1 MTDHDLDRTDVGILR
16 VLQNNARLS
25 VKEIAAEVGL
35 APSSTHERIRRMRD
49 SGVLRGAHVEVD
61 PKALGIGLEALF
73 MIELAKHKRSTVDKF
88 MDDIVNVPEVRSA
101 FLVTGRYDL
110 IVHVVV
116 RDTQHLK
123 DLALD
128 RFTNRP
134 GVTRIETSIVF
145 DARRRYELPV
155 FRDLNDSV
163 SGLTEGTRAHSGR
176 KRSGADRLT

>member
-1 MTDHDLDRTDVGILR
+1 MMPSRPNKLRHNSPPADLDRIDVGILKL
-16 VLQNNARLS
+16 LQNDARLS

-35 APSSTHERIRRMRD
+35 APSTTHERINRMRE
-49 SGVLRGAHVEVD
+49 SGVLRGTHVEVD

-73 MIELAKHKRSTVDKF
+73 MIELSKHKRGLVDNF
-88 MDDIVNVPEVRSA
+88 LDEVVTVPEVRSA
-101 FLVTGRYDL
+101 YLLTGRHDL

-134 GVTRIETSIVF
+134 GVTRIETSIIF
-145 DARRRYELPV
+145 DSRRRYELPV
-155 FRDLNDSV
+155 FSPLR
-163 SGLTEGTRAHSGR
+163 E
-176 KRSGADRLT
+176 